1 MKFCQKNNC
10 NNESIPQGKF
20 CEIHRSI
27 KKDINQY
34 DVEKIKKDTELQS
47 YLEEERKLK
56 NEQYIEYQNTLEQDR
71 KRFEELEYE
80 NILKLSLEQFYIDK
94 KTNLEIEPK
103 DGDFYSIK
111 IKTPSGEILTRNFSL
126 DSKIKNIRDFLDIYF
141 NENKIHIHNYDIIF
155 NFPYR
160 RLGLIDDEKYIKD
173 FSEQKKFMIHIYNI
187 DS

>member
-111 IKTPSGEILTRNFSL
+111 IKTYG
-126 DSKIKNIRDFLDIYF
+126 
-141 NENKIHIHNYDIIF
+141 
-155 NFPYR
+155 FPY
-160 RLGLIDDEKYIKD
+160 
-173 FSEQKKFMIHIYNI
+173 
-187 DS
+187 